1 MFTSRR
7 SYPTR
12 VRALGLLILI
22 VILGVSVKERTAWG
36 TVDGLIR
43 GSVSDDLIQPIPGAT
58 VTLRNLRSEVV
69 RSTQSAAD
77 GSFDFTDVPLGEY
90 VIEAKAP
97 GHLTAHQHLRVGS
110 AEAVTAE
117 LYCARPEARAIIVEE
132 AKVAAPS
139 KSASSVSTLTR
150 EALKALPKGED
161 LAITDVV
168 STQAGFVQDAFGNVY
183 ARGNHANVQYQIDG
197 IPIPDSVGNLFA
209 QAIPVRLID
218 SVEILTGGLPAEFGN
233 RLAAVVNIASRSG
246 GAMADGQVQL
256 RYGSFQTIEPSAYY
270 SRSVGRFSFFVGAS
284 YQQSQRALDP
294 PAVTPILH
302 DDGRAGRAFFRLDWK
317 HSDSDRLE
325 IFGSYAHSFFQ
336 IPIDPTVAALDPL
349 RPSYVRPV
357 DEFGNGS
364 PPFVPRDTDAT
375 ETENEVFVTASWV
388 HSFGKRG
395 RLQIAPY
402 YKLSLGALASD
413 PEHALGKT
421 ADPGS
426 IASDVDRRAEHLGG
440 VIHYSVLQG
449 KHQIKTGLAVDYLL
463 GATDYIQYV
472 RRDAV
477 AAGGV
482 DPAQITAGTDRTGA
496 LLIGAYVQDR
506 WDYGRLSLNLGVRL
520 DEQHV
525 LLTSGETSD
534 QVGLSPRLGL
544 SFAFLQ
550 DLVAHLFIGL
560 NWQPPSVL
568 DAANAARVLGV
579 LPAGMQVP
587 YDVQAETAGYAEAGL
602 DGRVRKQLRL
612 GGVLWGRY
620 AVNQL
625 DDVAIGSTNL
635 IANYN
640 FARGRALGAEAKLE
654 LALSRGVSA
663 FGNLSWELAQGQ
675 GISSAKYLFA
685 ADQLSSQEWQTLDHV
700 QTLTANLGATVQ
712 QGPAS
717 LTALLSYG
725 SGLRTGPDNNGTV
738 PQHVRFDVTLQY
750 AFENLPLRP
759 RVAVDIINLFDAHY
773 AFRIGN
779 GFVGSSYAAPRSVF
793 LRIAIPLSRA
803 AAGGAA

>member
-1 MFTSRR
+1 MGTKRR
-7 SYPTR
+7 SYPR
-12 VRALGLLILI
+12 WVRALVLL
-22 VILGVSVKERTAWG
+22 VLGVSAVQERTAWG

-43 GSVSDDLIQPIPGAT
+43 GSVSDDLIRPIPGAT
-58 VTLRNLRSEVV
+58 VTLRDLRSEIV

-97 GHLTAHQHLRVGS
+97 GHITAHQHLRVGS

-132 AKVAAPS
+132 ARVAAPS

-161 LAITDVV
+161 LAITEVV

-218 SVEILTGGLPAEFGN
+218 SIEILTGGLPAEFGN

-246 GAMADGQVQL
+246 GSAPDGLVQI

-270 SRSVGRFSFFVGAS
+270 SRSVGRFSFFVGGS

-302 DDGRAGRAFFRLDWK
+302 DDGRAGRAFFRVDWK
-317 HSDSDRLE
+317 PSDSDRLE
-325 IFGSYAHSFFQ
+325 VFGSYAHSFFQ
-336 IPIDPTVAALDPL
+336 IPIDPTVAPLDPL
-349 RPSYVRPV
+349 RPSHVRPV
-357 DEFGNGS
+357 DEFGNS
-364 PPFVPRDTDAT
+364 SAPFLPRDTDAT

-413 PEHALGKT
+413 PEHALGPT

-426 IASDVDRRAEHLGG
+426 IASDVNRRADHIGG
-440 VIHYSVLQG
+440 VVHYSVLQG
-449 KHQIKTGLAVDYLL
+449 NHQIKTGIAVNYLL
-463 GATDYIQYV
+463 GATDFIQYV
-472 RRDAV
+472 RRDG
-477 AAGGV
+477 AAQGGV
-482 DPAQITAGTDRTGA
+482 DPGQTTAGTDRTSA
-496 LLIGAYVQDR
+496 LLAGAYIQDR
-506 WDYGRLSLNLGVRL
+506 WDYGRLNLNLGVRF
-520 DEQHV
+520 DVQHV
-525 LLTSGETSD
+525 LLTSGETSA

-544 SFAFLQ
+544 SFAFIQ
-550 DLVAHLFIGL
+550 DLVGHLFVGL

-602 DGRVRKQLRL
+602 DGRVRKRLRL

-620 AVNQL
+620 ALNQL
-625 DDVAIGSTNL
+625 DNVAIGSTNL

-640 FARGRALGAEAKLE
+640 FQRGRALGAEAKLE
-654 LALSRGVSA
+654 LSLSRGVSA
-663 FGNLSWELAQGQ
+663 FGNVSWELAQGQ

-685 ADQLSSQEWQTLDHV
+685 ADQLSSQDWQTLDHV
-700 QTLTANLGATVQ
+700 QTLTANLGATAQ

-717 LTALLSYG
+717 LTALLAYG
-725 SGLRTGPDNNGTV
+725 SGLRTGPDNQGTV
-738 PQHVRFDVTLQY
+738 PQHFRFDVTLQY

-773 AFRIGN
+773 AYRIGN

-803 AAGGAA
+803 PVGGV

>member
-1 MFTSRR
+1 MYTSQT
-7 SYPTR
+7 SYPAW
-12 VRALGLLILI
+12 VRALVLL
-22 VILGVSVKERTAWG
+22 VLGAITAAERPAWG

-43 GSVSDDLIQPIPGAT
+43 GTVSDDLIQPIPDAT
-58 VTLRNLRSEVV
+58 ITLRDLRSEIV
-69 RSTQSAAD
+69 RSTRSAAD

-90 VIEAKAP
+90 VIEAKAA
-97 GHLTAHQHLRVGS
+97 GHITAHQHLRVGS
-110 AEAVTAE
+110 SEAVTAE
-117 LYCARPEARAIIVEE
+117 LYCARPEARAVIVEE
-132 AKVAAPS
+132 ARVAAPS
-139 KSASSVSTLTR
+139 KSASSVSTLSR
-150 EALKALPKGED
+150 EALKVLPKGED
-161 LAITDVV
+161 LAITEVV

-218 SVEILTGGLPAEFGN
+218 SLEILTGGLPAEFGN

-246 GAMADGQVQL
+246 GVAPDGLVQI

-270 SRSVGRFSFFVGAS
+270 SRSIGRFSFFVGGS

-302 DDGRAGRAFFRLDWK
+302 DDGRSGRAFFRLDWK
-317 HSDSDRLE
+317 HSDSDRIE

-336 IPIDPTVAALDPL
+336 IPIDPTVAPLDPL
-349 RPSYVRPV
+349 RADYVRPV
-357 DEFGNGS
+357 DEFGNSS
-364 PPFVPRDTDAT
+364 PPFLPRDTDAT
-375 ETENEVFVTASWV
+375 ETENEIFVTASWV

-395 RLQIAPY
+395 RLQVAPY

-413 PEHALGKT
+413 PEHALGAT

-426 IASDVDRRAEHLGG
+426 TVSDVNRRADHIGG
-440 VIHYSVLQG
+440 VLHYSVLQG
-449 KHQIKTGLAVDYLL
+449 KHQIKTGLQVDYLL

-472 RRDAV
+472 RRAA

-482 DPAQITAGTDRTGA
+482 DPAQTTAGTDRTDA
-496 LLIGAYVQDR
+496 LLVGAYIQDR
-506 WDYGRLSLNLGVRL
+506 WDYGRVSLNLGVRV

-525 LLTSGETSD
+525 ILSSGETND

-544 SFAFLQ
+544 SFTFLE
-550 DLVAHLFIGL
+550 DLVGHLFVGL
-560 NWQPPSVL
+560 NWQPPAVL

-579 LPAGMQVP
+579 LPTTMQIP

-602 DGRVRKQLRL
+602 DGRVRKRLRL
-612 GGVLWGRY
+612 GGVVWGRY
-620 AVNQL
+620 ALNQL

-640 FARGRALGAEAKLE
+640 FQRGRALGAEGKLE
-654 LALSRGVSA
+654 LSLSRGVSA
-663 FGNLSWELAQGQ
+663 FGNVSWELAQGQ

-685 ADQLSSQEWQTLDHV
+685 PDQLSSQAWQTLDHV
-700 QTLTANLGATVQ
+700 QAWTANLGATVQ

-717 LTALLSYG
+717 FTALLAYG
-725 SGLRTGPDNNGTV
+725 SGLRTGPDNDHTV
-738 PQHVRFDVTLQY
+738 PAHVRVDATLQY
-750 AFENLPLRP
+750 AFDNLPLRP
-759 RVAVDIINLFDAHY
+759 RAAIDIINLFDAHY
-773 AFRIGN
+773 AYRIGN

-793 LRIAIPLSRA
+793 LRIAVPLSRGPV
-803 AAGGAA
+803 GGAA